1 MSTGYR
7 RPQGGNA
14 FAGYA
19 GANREVHPLEVDYKK
34 LKVGGRVRLRFLDLT
49 EEVAV
54 VLEGREVGIVNKQN
68 NSMMAIKM
76 EIPLDD
82 EGKPDAGLKGLVDH
96 AGTPV
101 LACKKINIYRCPV
114 WVYFEQDDTGKV
126 TEIDALRYI
135 EFTQGLRDSMD
146 ELAAFQNGVGAFNE
160 ETGRPDYD
168 VDLCVVKGEGT
179 IPKNY
184 KFDVVYMDAKTKK
197 PHPNFGVEAEE
208 VLDGVMDEINELWEP
223 VLEAMNRRT
232 TLDDVTKRLTPS
244 KEGRA
249 AVSSRPGVGRA
260 EEHVAPEDGEEPPA
274 RPGGRK
280 YGSR

>member
-14 FAGYA
+14 FARYA
-19 GANREVHPLEVDYKK
+19 GTNREVHPLEVDYKK

-49 EEVAV
+49 DEVAV
-54 VLEGREVGIVNKQN
+54 VLEGREVAILNKQN

-76 EIPLDD
+76 EIPTDKD
-82 EGKPDAGLKGLVDH
+82 GNPDPGLKGLVDH
-96 AGTPV
+96 AGTPI
-101 LACKKINIYRCPV
+101 LACKKVNIYRCPV

-126 TEIDALRYI
+126 TEIGALRYI
-135 EFTQGLRDSMD
+135 EFTQGLRDSMGD
-146 ELAAFQNGVGAFNE
+146 LAEFQNGVGAFNE
-160 ETGRPDYD
+160 DTGRPDYD

-197 PHPNFGVEAEE
+197 THPNFGVEAEE
-208 VLDGVMDEINELWEP
+208 VLADVMDEINDLWED
-223 VLEAMNRRT
+223 VINAMNRRT
-232 TLDDVTKRLTPS
+232 TLEDVIKRLAPP

-249 AVSSRPGVGRA
+249 TISARPSVGRA
-260 EEHVAPEDGEEPPA
+260 EENAEQESWEEPPA
-274 RPGGRK
+274 RPSGRK
-280 YGSR
+280 YGGR